1 VRALEKALQ
10 DPRWEVRS
18 AVLEL
23 MGNSQDRRYFPILL
37 KELER
42 DPDPTVKQTVI
53 QALVHLRAAE
63 AVPRMLNYLTD
74 PDLKDAAFA
83 FFTSLGREHIRL
95 IEHEAQSVDFQ
106 TKLILIEVLKH
117 LESA

>member
-1 VRALEKALQ
+1 
-10 DPRWEVRS
+10 
-18 AVLEL
+18 
-23 MGNSQDRRYFPILL
+23 MGDLGGNLYF
-37 KELER
+37 
-42 DPDPTVKQTVI
+42 TVI
-53 QALVHLRAAE
+53 AFW
-63 AVPRMLNYLTD
+63 MLNYLTD